1 MRLTDFVCY
10 ATPPSHTHT
19 HIHTHTLFLMDN
31 IKMMEIIT
39 TKIKWK
45 MHALFTLYFKFW
57 RIQPPDFLFFVVFI
71 SFYIS
76 RSHFSQIFRTSFN
89 ITWKRDFCH
98 KFSFF
103 NRFTQT
109 APLTAKIHSVWRKFF
124 CQCSLYVPT
133 FGMTLVTHDIWI
145 YIHINRKRTSLW
157 PMDMKLKVAYCLVPI
172 SIKFIT

>member
-1 MRLTDFVCY
+1 MQ
-10 ATPPSHTHT
+10 PPLPTHTHT
-19 HIHTHTLFLMDN
+19 HIHTRTLFLMDN

-109 APLTAKIHSVWRKFF
+109 APLNGQNPLSVTKVFLSMLPLCAYLWYDL
-124 CQCSLYVPT
+124 SYSWHLDLYT
-133 FGMTLVTHDIWI
+133 
-145 YIHINRKRTSLW
+145 Y
-157 PMDMKLKVAYCLVPI
+157 KLKKDKSL
-172 SIKFIT
+172 TNGHET